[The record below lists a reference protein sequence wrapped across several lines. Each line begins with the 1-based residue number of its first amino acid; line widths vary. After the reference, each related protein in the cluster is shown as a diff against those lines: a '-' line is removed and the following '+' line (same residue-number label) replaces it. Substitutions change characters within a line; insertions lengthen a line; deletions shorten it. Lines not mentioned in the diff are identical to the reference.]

1 MRLSKIQKFL
11 KINNIN
17 YIYYTDMFGGHE
29 YGNISI
35 KDKRTKYTS
44 ISEITGT
51 RGTTVSGIWASY
63 REDKSITSYT
73 TTSQENVIRRIKEDM
88 DKQEK

>member
-17 YIYYTDMFGGHE
+17 YIYSTDMFSGNE

-35 KDKRTKYTS
+35 KDKRTNYTS

-51 RGTTVSGIWASY
+51 RGTTVSGIWVSY
-63 REDKSITSYT
+63 REDKSIKSYT